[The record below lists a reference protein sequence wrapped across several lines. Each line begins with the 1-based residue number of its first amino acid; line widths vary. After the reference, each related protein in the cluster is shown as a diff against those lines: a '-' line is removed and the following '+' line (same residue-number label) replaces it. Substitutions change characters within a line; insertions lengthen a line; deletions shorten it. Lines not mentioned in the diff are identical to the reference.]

1 MPVPNPDHH
10 NSEIEEEHKDEMMDV
25 VQEINTSPQ
34 KEEILKDKY
43 FTKLPHRTQSMQV
56 ENKPQNSLL
65 IQSEPQN

>member
-1 MPVPNPDHH
+1 M
-10 NSEIEEEHKDEMMDV
+10 IDV

-34 KEEILKDKY
+34 KEEIVQDKY